1 MGEQEFIAR
10 IPKITEGKYISVREI
25 IDLKATC
32 RYDLSTMLLLIDVRF
47 GTENYRYRVHFATL
61 VELEGKGI
69 LPEEFIDYFL
79 KFRHRWQEKEN
90 NSGFVDI
97 LTSHYE
103 RLLHPSPNPYLES
116 SKLGSILLTWDFCL
130 PYEKFDINDLWFST
144 EYDIDRVSD
153 RLDHFVSREWI
164 VATDLDRDSWLLT
177 EKGRSELPKHVE
189 PHENVLE
196 MWTEDKSGTSK
207 ELDIFIS
214 YPGPLFHRASEL
226 KKLLPPELNSYLFS
240 TKHRERLGESLMGS
254 INFALA
260 NCEKAAVIIGKSS
273 KTAPFQEQEINALL
287 HLRNRRKS
295 NFLNVFLEDMNYD
308 EFVEWMPLLADY
320 VYKSSFSEFSASL
333 IESYVEA
340 D

>member
-1 MGEQEFIAR
+1 M
-10 IPKITEGKYISVREI
+10 
-25 IDLKATC
+25 
-32 RYDLSTMLLLIDVRF
+32 
-47 GTENYRYRVHFATL
+47 TL

-69 LPEEFIDYFL
+69 RPEEFIDYFL
-79 KFRHRWQEKEN
+79 KFRHRWQEKAN

-103 RLLHPSPNPYLES
+103 RLLHPSPNPYIES
-116 SKLGSILLTWDFCL
+116 SKLGAILLTWDFCL
-130 PYEKFDINDLWFST
+130 PTVKFDINDLWFST

-153 RLDHFVSREWI
+153 RLDHFVLREWI

-177 EKGRSELPKHVE
+177 EKGRTELPKHVE
-189 PHENVLE
+189 PHENILE
-196 MWTEDKSGTSK
+196 MWTEGKSDTSK

-240 TKHRERLGESLMGS
+240 TRHRERLGESLMGS

-273 KTAPFQEQEINALL
+273 KVAPYQEQEINALL
-287 HLRNRRKS
+287 HLRTRRGS
-295 NFLNVFLEDMNYD
+295 DFLNVYLEDID
-308 EFVEWMPLLADY
+308 HEELLEWNPILADY
-320 VYKSSFSEFSASL
+320 VHESSLTEFSSRLVDSFANTN
-333 IESYVEA
+333 
-340 D
+340 